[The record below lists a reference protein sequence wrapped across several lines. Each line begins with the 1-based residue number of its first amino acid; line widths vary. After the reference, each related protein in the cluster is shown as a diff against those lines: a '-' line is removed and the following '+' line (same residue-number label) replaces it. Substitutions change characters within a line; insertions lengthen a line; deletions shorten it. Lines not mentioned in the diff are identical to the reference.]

1 MKTPIPDSPK
11 QFSLDPARNI
21 LSKLLRSQSATFD
34 VISQQQVAIL
44 AAMRMTVRAA
54 QLLPALEDDD
64 TFRQQFELA
73 FNALESVGRTIA
85 QLKADLQHDAAET
98 R

>member
-1 MKTPIPDSPK
+1 MKTPIPDGPE
-11 QFSLDPARNI
+11 QFSLDPTRNI
-21 LSKLLRSQSATFD
+21 LSKLLRSQAATLD
-34 VISQQQVAIL
+34 VIAQQQVAIL
-44 AAMRMTVRAA
+44 ASMRMTVRAA
-54 QLLPALEDDD
+54 QLLPDLEDDD

-85 QLKADLQHDAAET
+85 QLKADLQHGSAES